1 MGPAVLDTSSFF
13 IYPNVS
19 EEAFAPEG
27 FFAGRDDREWD
38 RLLAATETRR
48 FRPGEIVLPEGVAD
62 RALYL
67 LADGRLELVRE
78 GARGVLAT
86 LEAPA
91 SLGEAA
97 FLDGR
102 PRPVAVR
109 AATHGGL
116 ERLSWEAFE
125 GLSARDP
132 QLARDVLV
140 DVGRVLAARV
150 RAGAGNLGV

>member
-1 MGPAVLDTSSFF
+1 M
-13 IYPNVS
+13 
-19 EEAFAPEG
+19 
-27 FFAGRDDREWD
+27 
-38 RLLAATETRR
+38 LAATETRR
-48 FRPGEIVLPEGVAD
+48 FRPGEIVLPQGVAD

-78 GARGVLAT
+78 GSRGVLAT

-97 FLDGR
+97 FLDGKL
-102 PRPVAVR
+102 RPVQVR
-109 AATHGGL
+109 AATHGEL
-116 ERLSWEAFE
+116 ERLSWAAFE

-150 RAGAGNLGV
+150 RAGTGNLGV

>member
-1 MGPAVLDTSSFF
+1 V
-13 IYPNVS
+13 
-19 EEAFAPEG
+19 
-27 FFAGRDDREWD
+27 
-38 RLLAATETRR
+38 
-48 FRPGEIVLPEGVAD
+48 
-62 RALYL
+62 RA
-67 LADGRLELVRE
+67 

-97 FLDGR
+97 FLDGK
-102 PRPVAVR
+102 PRLVAVR
-109 AATHGGL
+109 AATHGEL

-150 RAGAGNLGV
+150 RAGGGDLGV

>member
-1 MGPAVLDTSSFF
+1 M
-13 IYPNVS
+13 
-19 EEAFAPEG
+19 
-27 FFAGRDDREWD
+27 
-38 RLLAATETRR
+38 
-48 FRPGEIVLPEGVAD
+48 
-62 RALYL
+62 
-67 LADGRLELVRE
+67 RE

-102 PRPVAVR
+102 PRSVAAR
-109 AATHGGL
+109 AATHGEL

-125 GLSARDP
+125 ALSARDP

-140 DVGRVLAARV
+140 DVGKVLAARL
-150 RAGAGNLGV
+150 RAGGGDLGV